1 MNVDFVRFDPPLLGD
16 LLGVEDFVVFTEKS
30 EKLGKQEKSETSG
43 RPAGAGYLLKCDDV
57 GQLLSELKKAKN
69 NWLIGVMSGNIKV
82 NKEAVMRKKVDVLL
96 DSPERRIDYA
106 TLKLAGEKD
115 VAIELAISK
124 FLNSWGLK
132 RTKIFEE
139 TLQTIKLIK
148 KFDVPFV
155 LTSGANKWYELRTK
169 RQIYEFFSFLGADEA
184 KEQHC
189 MKNLMRRFTDPD
201 YIAEGLEIIAE
212 D

>member
-1 MNVDFVRFDPPLLGD
+1 MNVDFVRFDPPAIGD
-16 LLGVEDFVVFTEKS
+16 LLGIENFIVFTEKP
-30 EKLGKQEKSETSG
+30 EKLERSEETG
-43 RPAGAGYLLKCDDV
+43 GYLLKCDEV
-57 GQLLSELKKAKN
+57 NQLLSGLKKAKKK
-69 NWLIGVMSGNIKV
+69 WLIGVMSSNIKV

-96 DSPERRIDYA
+96 DFPERRIDYA

-139 TLQTIKLIK
+139 TIQTIRVIK

-155 LTSGANKWYELRTK
+155 LTSGANKWYELRNK
-169 RQIYEFFSFLGADEA
+169 RQIHEFFSFLGVDEQ
-184 KEQHC
+184 KEQYF
-189 MKNLMRRFTDPD
+189 MKNLIRRFTDPD

>member
-1 MNVDFVRFDPPLLGD
+1 MNMDFVRFNPPAIGD
-16 LLGVEDFVVFTEKS
+16 LLEVENFVVFTEKP
-30 EKLGKQEKSETSG
+30 ERLERPGEPAETV
-43 RPAGAGYLLKCDDV
+43 GYLLKCDEV
-57 GQLLSELKKAKN
+57 GQLLSGLKKAKKK
-69 NWLIGVMSGNIKV
+69 WMIGVMSSNIKV

-106 TLKLAGEKD
+106 TLKLSGEKD

-139 TLQTIKLIK
+139 TIQTIKLIK

-155 LTSGANKWYELRTK
+155 LTSGANKWYELRSK
-169 RQIYEFFSFLGADEA
+169 RQIYDFFSFLGADEE
-184 KEQHC
+184 KEQYS
-189 MKNLMRRFTDPD
+189 MEKLVRRFTDPD

>member
-1 MNVDFVRFDPPLLGD
+1 MNVDFVRFNPPAIGD
-16 LLGVEDFVVFTEKS
+16 LLQVEDFVVFTQKPEKPEE
-30 EKLGKQEKSETSG
+30 EKPEGSG
-43 RPAGAGYLLKCDDV
+43 EIGGYLLECDEV
-57 GQLLSELKKAKN
+57 GQLLSGLKKVRKN
-69 NWLIGVMSGNIKV
+69 RLVGVMSSNIKV

-96 DSPERRIDYA
+96 DFPERRIDYA

-115 VAIELAISK
+115 VVIELAISK

-139 TLQTIKLIK
+139 TIQTINVIN

-155 LTSGANKWYELRTK
+155 LTSGANKWYELRSK
-169 RQIYEFFSFLGADEA
+169 RQIYEFFSSLGAREK
-184 KEQHC
+184 KEQDF
-189 MKNLMRRFTDPD
+189 MKNLIRRFTDPD
-201 YIAEGLEIIAE
+201 HIAEGLEIIAE